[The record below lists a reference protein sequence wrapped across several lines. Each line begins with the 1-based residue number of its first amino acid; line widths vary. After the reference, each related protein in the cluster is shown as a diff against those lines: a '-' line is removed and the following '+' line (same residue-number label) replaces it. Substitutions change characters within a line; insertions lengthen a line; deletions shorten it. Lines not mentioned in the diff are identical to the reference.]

1 MYLMEG
7 RKLLDANAFD
17 GRQEIAKLIVT
28 NIVVPWIFEV
38 FVSFH
43 SFIHT

>member
-7 RKLLDANAFD
+7 RKLLDTNAFD

-28 NIVVPWIFEV
+28 NIVAPWIFEV
-38 FVSFH
+38 FVSFD
-43 SFIHT
+43 SSTHT